1 MLVVTTVHFARFR
14 ATMVCLCECSGSRG
28 IHLRGSDVMFLPKV
42 GSLWFSA
49 VSGQSVW
56 LFHFFNNG
64 ALMFSLSRSLRS
76 SFGTVYQRIAL
87 SDQSQHLRFLYQSLC
102 FLEILSW

>member
-1 MLVVTTVHFARFR
+1 
-14 ATMVCLCECSGSRG
+14 MVCLCECSGSRG

-76 SFGTVYQRIAL
+76 QFWHSLSEDSSIRSVSAL
-87 SDQSQHLRFLYQSLC
+87 AFSISKSLYS
-102 FLEILSW
+102 